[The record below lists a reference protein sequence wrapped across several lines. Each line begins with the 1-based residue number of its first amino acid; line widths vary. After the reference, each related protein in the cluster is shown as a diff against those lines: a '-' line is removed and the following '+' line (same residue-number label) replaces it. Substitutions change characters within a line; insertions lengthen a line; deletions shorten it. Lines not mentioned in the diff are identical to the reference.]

1 MREYQN
7 PPRYLKTN
15 YKYRNEIKLKRDELT
30 VAGITQM
37 YMDCPSDEGK
47 YDTLAHLYGLLTVGS
62 SVSTYLTYMCCRI
75 YTNLLI
81 DNLLQTQGHCLRN
94 RREIDSCWP

>member
-1 MREYQN
+1 MVLE
-7 PPRYLKTN
+7 LKTN
-15 YKYRNEIKLKRDELT
+15 YKCRNEIKLKRDELT

-62 SVSTYLTYMCCRI
+62 SVSIYLACMCCRI
-75 YTNLLI
+75 HINLPI
-81 DNLLQTQGHCLRN
+81 DNLLQTQGYCIWN
-94 RREIDSCWP
+94 RSEIDSCWP